1 MYQRIL
7 QKYLAIKNKI
17 LLDRILM
24 KSCQNLCKSNMIIFF
39 SLGDKELHGLMSI
52 KLDLFLQ

>member
-1 MYQRIL
+1 MYQKIL

-24 KSCQNLCKSNMIIFF
+24 KLCQSLCKSNMTIFF
-39 SLGDKELHGLMSI
+39 SLGDKELHGLMFI